1 MTLLPIDSWTKSV
14 MTEPPRLFVL
24 RTTVR
29 NITTASR
36 SRLTLSIP
44 LNTRTAVAFAMRTT
58 EEGRA
63 PVADSAARPA
73 GYVQSL
79 DRGLAVIG
87 CFSAEA
93 PRLTISE
100 VAFKTGLTRAAARR
114 FLLTLNALGYVGNDG
129 RQFFL
134 TPRVLRLGYAYL
146 SSLSVAD
153 VAQTHLEQL
162 ADVVHES
169 CSASV
174 LDGFDIIYVAR
185 AATKRIMTISLSV
198 GTRLPAHPTSMGRV
212 LLAALPD
219 DQIDAYVASVPLA
232 KLTDR
237 TIVDRAA
244 LRTELEKTRIRG
256 WSVVDQEL
264 EDGVRSVAVPVHDGD
279 GRVVAAVNTSAHAA
293 RVPLAR
299 LQKHFLPRLRE
310 CASAIDAELRT
321 LR

>member
-1 MTLLPIDSWTKSV
+1 MPS
-14 MTEPPRLFVL
+14 
-24 RTTVR
+24 
-29 NITTASR
+29 
-36 SRLTLSIP
+36 
-44 LNTRTAVAFAMRTT
+44 
-58 EEGRA
+58 
-63 PVADSAARPA
+63 ADSVERPA

-79 DRGLAVIG
+79 DRGLAVIR
-87 CFSAEA
+87 CFSAET

-100 VAFKTGLTRAAARR
+100 VARETGLTRAAARR
-114 FLLTLNALGYVGNDG
+114 FLLTLQALGYVGNDG

-174 LDGFDIIYVAR
+174 LDGFDIVYVAR

-219 DQIDAYVASVPLA
+219 EQIDAYLA
-232 KLTDR
+232 LVSLARLTDR
-237 TIVDRAA
+237 TIVDRDA
-244 LRTELEKTRIRG
+244 LRAELEKTRVRG
-256 WSVVDQEL
+256 WCIVDQEL
-264 EDGVRSVAVPVHDGD
+264 EDGVRSVAVPVHDD
-279 GRVVAAVNTSAHAA
+279 AGRVVAAVNTSAHAA
-293 RVPLAR
+293 RVPLAM

-310 CASAIDAELRT
+310 CASEIDAELRA

>member
-1 MTLLPIDSWTKSV
+1 V
-14 MTEPPRLFVL
+14 
-24 RTTVR
+24 
-29 NITTASR
+29 
-36 SRLTLSIP
+36 
-44 LNTRTAVAFAMRTT
+44 
-58 EEGRA
+58 
-63 PVADSAARPA
+63 PVAESAERPA

-79 DRGLAVIG
+79 DKGLAVIR
-87 CFSAEA
+87 CFSAAA

-100 VAFKTGLTRAAARR
+100 VARETGLTRAAARR
-114 FLLTLNALGYVGNDG
+114 FLITLQALGYVGSHG

-153 VAQTHLEQL
+153 VAQAHLEQL

-174 LDGFDIIYVAR
+174 LDGSDIVYVAR

-212 LLAALPD
+212 LLAGLPD
-219 DQIDAYVASVPLA
+219 DRLNAYVEAVPLA

-237 TIVDRAA
+237 TIVDRDT
-244 LRTELEKTRIRG
+244 LRAELEKTRIRG
-256 WSVVDQEL
+256 WCMVDQEL
-264 EDGVRSVAVPVHDGD
+264 EDGVRSVAVPVHDD
-279 GRVVAAVNTSAHAA
+279 TGRVVAAVNTSAHAA
-293 RVPLAR
+293 RVPLSR

-310 CASAIDAELRT
+310 CASAIDAELRAM
-321 LR
+321 R

>member
-1 MTLLPIDSWTKSV
+1 
-14 MTEPPRLFVL
+14 
-24 RTTVR
+24 
-29 NITTASR
+29 
-36 SRLTLSIP
+36 
-44 LNTRTAVAFAMRTT
+44 
-58 EEGRA
+58 
-63 PVADSAARPA
+63 
-73 GYVQSL
+73 
-79 DRGLAVIG
+79 VIG

-100 VAFKTGLTRAAARR
+100 VARKTGLTRAAARR
-114 FLLTLNALGYVGNDG
+114 FLITLGALGYVGSDG

-134 TPRVLRLGYAYL
+134 TPRVLRLGYSYL

-174 LDGFDIIYVAR
+174 LDGFEIVYVAR

-219 DQIDAYVASVPLA
+219 DRVDAYLESVPLA
-232 KLTDR
+232 KLTER
-237 TIVDRAA
+237 TIVDRDA
-244 LRTELEKTRIRG
+244 LRAELEKTRIRG
-256 WSVVDQEL
+256 WSIVDQEL
-264 EDGVRSVAVPVHDGD
+264 EDGVRSVAVPVHDD
-279 GRVVAAVNTSAHAA
+279 ADRVVAAVNTSAHAA

-299 LQKHFLPRLRE
+299 LQKHFLPRLRQ

-321 LR
+321 MR